1 MRGTLFTA
9 LAVAFV
15 LSTGVSGHRA
25 EAAPFGP
32 PSALGAAASAAVVQQ
47 VANVCGSSGC
57 VRVQTQRI
65 VRRQKPGMVSGNH
78 I

>member
-1 MRGTLFTA
+1 MRGILFTA
-9 LAVAFV
+9 FAVAFV
-15 LSTGVSGHRA
+15 LSSGVSGRHA
-25 EAAPFGP
+25 EAAPFGS
-32 PSALGAAASAAVVQQ
+32 PSALGVAASAAVVQQ

-57 VRVQTQRI
+57 VRVQTQRV